1 MKKSIMKTI
10 LPANELADNEVF
22 APGYNDGDIL
32 ILGGDTDLIL
42 IVNNSNPDIVKRYKN
57 ADNIIAINHNVAD
70 ILGTDFDGD
79 MIQISVKSNYKH
91 FLKKVGIIT
100 GAIGGAALTIYF
112 LNKSE
117 FGYKAKYAMI
127 KKLGDSIIVDNHRYF
142 FAYYVGEKPHFT
154 TDHIHAVG
162 DAIST
167 IVDPI
172 VEAAGLPH
180 LRNA

>member
-1 MKKSIMKTI
+1 MKKSILKTI

-57 ADNIIAINHNVAD
+57 ADDIIAINHNVAD

-79 MIQISVKSNYKH
+79 MIQISVKPNYKH

-100 GAIGGAALTIYF
+100 GAVGGTALTLYF

-127 KKLGDSIIVDNHRYF
+127 KKLSDSIVIDNHRYF
-142 FAYYVGEKPHFT
+142 FAHYAGDGICIKA
-154 TDHIHAVG
+154 DHIHAVG
-162 DAIST
+162 EAIVAV
-167 IVDPI
+167 IDPI
-172 VEAAGLPH
+172 AKSAGLP
-180 LRNA
+180 LLENA